1 VVEVRYSFV
10 TRAIGGSLHNGFAF
24 QLDNINPNKITSQF
38 GLQKLYSAYSGFIRF
53 EKTDFYFNLF
63 KKILNNIHF
72 DKRIAKL
79 YNMIM
84 PDEYFLD
91 ISISDL
97 NLNKFIPIKLYY
109 SDSVDDINKYY
120 GFTFQNC
127 TDIKIE
133 HLDSFI
139 LNTLKKIEITN
150 YVLSIANYKQN
161 KEINIIDNQLVINLI
176 KKMII

>member
-1 VVEVRYSFV
+1 
-10 TRAIGGSLHNGFAF
+10 
-24 QLDNINPNKITSQF
+24 
-38 GLQKLYSAYSGFIRF
+38 
-53 EKTDFYFNLF
+53 
-63 KKILNNIHF
+63 
-72 DKRIAKL
+72 
-79 YNMIM
+79 M

-97 NLNKFIPIKLYY
+97 DLNKFIPIKLYY
-109 SDSVDDINKYY
+109 SNSVDDINEYY

-139 LNTLKKIEITN
+139 LDVFKKINVTN
-150 YVLSIANYKQN
+150 YLLSIANYKEN
-161 KEINIIDNQLVINLI
+161 KQINIINNQIIITPI